1 MYKNLTLHLHH
12 NFHSLIN
19 TCCVQVKPAD
29 NESNRGEDRKLFVGM
44 LGKQQTEDEVREI
57 FVNYGAIEECTILRD
72 QNGNSKGCAFVKL
85 SSTDAAQRA
94 ITELHGSRT
103 MPGASSSLVVK
114 LADTEKERQVRRMQQ
129 MAGMASGLINPFI
142 LPQPGAV
149 TGAGAGY
156 PGLNPAAAAYLSAG
170 VIPTTAVVT
179 SSDQCSTISSDLA
192 AQVGAFQT
200 IPYPGMMTA
209 GIPWY

>member
-1 MYKNLTLHLHH
+1 
-12 NFHSLIN
+12 
-19 TCCVQVKPAD
+19 
-29 NESNRGEDRKLFVGM
+29 M
-44 LGKQQTEDEVREI
+44 LGKQQTEDEVREV

-85 SSTDAAQRA
+85 SSTDSAQRA

-114 LADTEKERQVRRMQQ
+114 LADTEKERQIRRMQQ

-142 LPQPGAV
+142 LPGQQPG
-149 TGAGAGY
+149 Y
-156 PGLNPAAAAYLSAG
+156 PAPLNPAATYLSAAG
-170 VIPTTAVVT
+170 VIPAVTTAA
-179 SSDQCSTISSDLA
+179 SDAAAAASLQACTTTDLA

-200 IPYPGMMTA
+200 IPGYPGIMTAA